1 MHRLCR
7 TSAKQI
13 VILCGQ
19 FFEWVFTTPSARWH
33 IARQYKLESSAHDAP
48 SAAFT
53 YIYIHACKRGVHLLL
68 IRIRL
73 RWREESREGYVRV
86 TPALKSYTRSRV
98 PACVV
103 GVIYECYANTMKNAE
118 VLMNEESTME
128 TIFARDQRTTSHRVL
143 DATAESYEIL
153 PLQAKTQTY
162 IKENFYKYNYDL
174 PNSKCITSLPYSVA
188 ETARTKRNYSQRHL
202 SRDSHLSD
210 RRRWSYCTPRVTLT
224 MLICK

>member
-1 MHRLCR
+1 MPDQCQTDCDSVR
-7 TSAKQI
+7 TVFRVSFHNPFSEVTYRAAIQI
-13 VILCGQ
+13 GVERARRTIRGI
-19 FFEWVFTTPSARWH
+19 FT
-33 IARQYKLESSAHDAP
+33 Y
-48 SAAFT
+48 T

-118 VLMNEESTME
+118 VLINEESTME